1 MSIIRGRFSKEAD
14 KKVIQYSESLSY
26 DSRLYPYDIK
36 GSLAHV
42 KMLAKQNIIPKEDA
56 DKITKGLIEIKDE
69 LDNGI
74 FVFNEELEDIHIS
87 IESRLKELIGDSAG
101 RLHTA
106 RSRNDQIALDMR
118 LYVRDKTKD
127 AIQAITDL
135 EKVIVEQAEKN
146 KGTIMPGYTHT
157 QLAQPILLAHHLL
170 AYFEM
175 FERDKARF
183 ADSYKRTD
191 VMPLGSAAL
200 SGSPY
205 NVDREFV
212 AKELGFE
219 SVTQNSMDAV
229 SDRDFVIEYLS
240 NAAIT
245 MMHLSRMA
253 EEIVLWSTSE
263 FGFMTLDDAYTTGS
277 SIMPQKKNS
286 DVAELGRGKTGR
298 VYGNLQ
304 RMLVTMK
311 GLPLSYNRDLQE
323 DKEGLFDTVDTL
335 LLSLEVFTGMLEAAE
350 YNTENMSR
358 SLKNDIILATDI
370 ADYLVKK
377 GLPFRDAHRIVG
389 NIVNYA
395 TTNNMNLM
403 DINLEKYKEFCELF
417 EADVKDISVESSIK
431 SKNVIGGT
439 APEQIEYQLKRA
451 RKLLD

>member
-69 LDNGI
+69 LDNGV

-146 KGTIMPGYTHT
+146 KETIMPGYTHT

-335 LLSLEVFTGMLEAAE
+335 LLSLEVFTGMLETAE
-350 YNTENMSR
+350 YNTENMAR

>member
-146 KGTIMPGYTHT
+146 KETIMPGYTHT

-335 LLSLEVFTGMLEAAE
+335 LLSLEVFTGMLETAE

>member
-14 KKVIQYSESLSY
+14 QKVIQYSESLSY

-69 LDNGI
+69 LDNGV

-146 KGTIMPGYTHT
+146 KETIMPGYTHT

-335 LLSLEVFTGMLEAAE
+335 LLSLEVFTGMLETAE

>member
-146 KGTIMPGYTHT
+146 KETIMPGYTHT

-240 NAAIT
+240 NAALT

-335 LLSLEVFTGMLEAAE
+335 LLSLEVFTGMLMTAK
-350 YNTENMSR
+350 YNTENMAR

>member
-69 LDNGI
+69 LDNGV

-304 RMLVTMK
+304 RMLETMK

-335 LLSLEVFTGMLEAAE
+335 LLSLEVFTGMLETAE
-350 YNTENMSR
+350 YNTENMAR